1 MAIANGVVGRL
12 DSNVLMNQ
20 FNILGLYCYENLVE
34 IGLVLNA
41 TVRIV

>member
-1 MAIANGVVGRL
+1 MAIANGVIGYL
-12 DSNVLMNQ
+12 DSNVLMKQ

-34 IGLVLNA
+34 VELVLNA